1 VLAATATATPTAA
14 PFAPGRSP
22 ASASHGSAP
31 AAVAIAC
38 RGLHKRFG
46 TVQALAGADLEVEG
60 GTLTAVIGPSG
71 CGKTTL
77 LRTIAGFEVP
87 EAGEIEVGGRLM
99 VGGGAPVPPRKRGI
113 GMVFQ
118 DYALFPHMDVAAN
131 VGYAL
136 GRRPDPRRVA
146 AMLDVV
152 GLDGMGDRRPHE
164 LSGGQ
169 QQRVALAR
177 ALVARPA
184 VVLLDEPFSN
194 LDAALR
200 AQVRAEVR
208 AILADAGVSALL
220 VTHDQEEALSLADRV
235 VVMRAGRAVQAG
247 TPDDVY
253 RRPANR
259 WVAGFLGAVEVLRG
273 EVTAAGVDTPLGPV
287 PGVDGPPPGDADGV
301 EVLVRPECIG
311 MVHAG
316 VDAPAVAVP
325 GTVVGREYFGHDQ
338 LVTVALADGTRL
350 RHRGGGDAM
359 WRRGDDVRLWI
370 SGPAT
375 VVAAEP
381 AATPDPSGAPAGS
394 TSMRV
399 SA

>member
-1 VLAATATATPTAA
+1 MLAATATTTASAITPGA
-14 PFAPGRSP
+14 PSAPGPGGP
-22 ASASHGSAP
+22 APS
-31 AAVAIAC
+31 AVAIAC

-46 TVQALAGADLEVEG
+46 AVQALAGADLEVEA

-77 LRTIAGFEVP
+77 LRTIAGFETP

-136 GRRPDPRRVA
+136 GRRPDQRRVA

-152 GLDGMGDRRPHE
+152 GLGGMGGRRPHE

-177 ALVARPA
+177 ALVASPA

-200 AQVRAEVR
+200 SQVRAEVR

-235 VVMRAGRAVQAG
+235 QIDRV
-247 TPDDVY
+247 D
-253 RRPANR
+253 RR
-259 WVAGFLGAVEVLRG
+259 VSEIGDGGEAGFLGAVEVLRG
-273 EVTAAGVDTPLGPV
+273 EVTPAGVDTPLGPV
-287 PGVDGPPPGDADGV
+287 PGVDDPPPAHDDGV
-301 EVLVRPECIG
+301 DVLVRPECIA
-311 MVHAG
+311 MVHAED
-316 VDAPAVAVP
+316 DAPAVAAR
-325 GTVVGREYFGHDQ
+325 GTVVAREYFGHDQ
-338 LVTVALADGTRL
+338 LITVALADGTRL
-350 RHRGGGDAM
+350 RHRGVGDAM

-375 VVAAEP
+375 VVAAE
-381 AATPDPSGAPAGS
+381 
-394 TSMRV
+394 V